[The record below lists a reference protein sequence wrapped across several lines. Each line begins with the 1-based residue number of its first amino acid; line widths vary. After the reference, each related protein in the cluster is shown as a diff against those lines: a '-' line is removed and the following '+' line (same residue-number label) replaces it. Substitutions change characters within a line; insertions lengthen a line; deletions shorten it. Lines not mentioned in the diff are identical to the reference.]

1 MLTFGLIVY
10 YIDSSREI
18 TFHIAQRRDSL
29 AYINYLRGNVPPNKL
44 ERYLALMSIEEKY
57 RLQHHSFEDL
67 WKDLFSDPYM
77 IKDSYY
83 WQAFDKFEKNLEIL
97 KKSLIDDHS
106 SFLLEWSFPK
116 GRKKKFSE
124 PDLVC
129 ALREYREETR
139 SKCYLELIDHSPLS
153 VTRQF
158 RDQTYTTYYYI
169 AKSKFQ
175 PKPRLYTFQTGS
187 IKRQSIS
194 NETGDL
200 VWATHMQAQQ
210 LLPIHLTDVLKEA
223 FSIIKDNGKQYIV
236 LQDAINK
243 YGNIGTPNRK
253 SSTFTRVGQSGKINE
268 SIQSDIE
275 RKQIAA
281 TEGEFKREY
290 TNDFIQF
297 LQFAI
302 EFEEHNPDNPRIIQ
316 FLDES
321 VIGRGTEE
329 IKHP

>member
-29 AYINYLRGNVPPNKL
+29 AYINYLRGNVPPDKL
-44 ERYLALMSIEEKY
+44 ERYLSLMTIEEKY

-97 KKSLIDDHS
+97 KESLIDDHS

-139 SKCYLELIDHSPLS
+139 SKCYLELIDHPPLS

-175 PKPRLYTFQTGS
+175 PRPRLYTFHTGS

-200 VWATHMQAQQ
+200 VWATQMQAQQ

-223 FSIIKDNGKQYIV
+223 FSIIKDNNGKQYIV
-236 LQDAINK
+236 LQDAIDK
-243 YGNIGTPNRK
+243 YGNIGTLNRK
-253 SSTFTRVGQSGKINE
+253 SSTFTRVSQPRKIIE
-268 SIQSDIE
+268 PIQSDIE
-275 RKQIAA
+275 RKQSA
-281 TEGEFKREY
+281 TNREGKSKGE
-290 TNDFIQF
+290 NDLIQF

-321 VIGRGTEE
+321 VIDKGPGG

>member
-1 MLTFGLIVY
+1 
-10 YIDSSREI
+10 
-18 TFHIAQRRDSL
+18 
-29 AYINYLRGNVPPNKL
+29 
-44 ERYLALMSIEEKY
+44 
-57 RLQHHSFEDL
+57 
-67 WKDLFSDPYM
+67 M